1 MQIVIELSELDY
13 KWITLRK
20 GDETLYPLTLTI
32 YEAIKNGKPL
42 EQEPLEVEAAQ
53 LQKAYNKGFEDCR
66 QAAVNKLKEGGKW
79 GTDYYEWT
87 DAVKDIE
94 TLRATGK

>member
-1 MQIVIELSELDY
+1 MIPSRYRGIEKTQKE
-13 KWITLRK
+13 I
-20 GDETLYPLTLTI
+20 DEV
-32 YEAIKNGKPL
+32 L
-42 EQEPLEVEAAQ
+42 ETKAAQ

-66 QAAVNKLKEGGKW
+66 QAVLKKLKKQGSEL

-94 TLRATGK
+94 TLRATGKERK